1 MVSKELFGKL
11 PDGSEVN
18 RYTIT
23 NRFGESAGLLDFGAT
38 IHDVT
43 VLDKDG
49 KLGDVVLG
57 APADAIAQCT
67 YMGSIIGRYSGRVP
81 GGKCMIDGKP
91 HQLEQ
96 NLGEDFCHGASGNYA
111 RKLFNGQCTGDDTVT
126 FTLLDQGEGGFGDQM
141 DVTVTYTFSDDHC
154 LRLTIAM
161 TAHETTIVGPT
172 NHCYFNLSDLDARDL
187 TLRITTPCCTGK
199 SPIGAADGSVKNV
212 SGTPEDFTSARTLR
226 QAMDSDPGF
235 FAQQPAGYDTYYIF
249 DQNGMQMNAE
259 LSCAENGRRMQ
270 VWSDAPGMVLYTPA
284 GRDPEPGKNG
294 GTYGSGYTGVC
305 LQPGNIPN
313 ATNCPTYASPLC
325 RKGETYTLNIRYAFG
340 VMEG

>member
-1 MVSKELFGKL
+1 
-11 PDGSEVN
+11 
-18 RYTIT
+18 
-23 NRFGESAGLLDFGAT
+23 
-38 IHDVT
+38 
-43 VLDKDG
+43 
-49 KLGDVVLG
+49 
-57 APADAIAQCT
+57 
-67 YMGSIIGRYSGRVP
+67 
-81 GGKCMIDGKP
+81 
-91 HQLEQ
+91 
-96 NLGEDFCHGASGNYA
+96 
-111 RKLFNGQCTGDDTVT
+111 
-126 FTLLDQGEGGFGDQM
+126 
-141 DVTVTYTFSDDHC
+141 
-154 LRLTIAM
+154 M

-172 NHCYFNLSDLDARDL
+172 NHCYFNLSGLDARDL